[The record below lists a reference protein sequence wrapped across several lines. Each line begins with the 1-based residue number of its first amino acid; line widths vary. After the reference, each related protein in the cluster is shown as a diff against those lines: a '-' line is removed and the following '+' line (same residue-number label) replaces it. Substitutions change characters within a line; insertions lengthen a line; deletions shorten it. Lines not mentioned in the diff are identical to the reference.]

1 MAIRSVFHLTQQFCD
16 KSLTLSWMLM
26 EMNMM
31 MWTEF
36 VWLRMGSVAGSC
48 EWDRWQA
55 LVNALVKLRILQN
68 AGRDLLA

>member
-1 MAIRSVFHLTQQFCD
+1 
-16 KSLTLSWMLM
+16 MLM